1 MSSKFVYSFVLI
13 SFALCLASSAPA
25 SQAKQD
31 RSAADGR
38 AKPAV
43 KVETAAPTRPSD
55 PNLYSGT
62 EACVTCHED
71 IGKSYEKSPHAKTEL
86 SNNGAAFKGCEGC
99 HGPGKAH
106 AEEGGDT
113 TKIVSFKNL
122 SRSESTKI
130 CLDCH
135 QENEER
141 ANYLGSQHARNNV
154 GCLDCHSSHKART
167 AGRLLKSSQPQLCN
181 GCHQKAKADV
191 SKPLH
196 HKSNEGLT
204 GCTNCHSTHGGA
216 VRQPVPD
223 SQSVPGAAPRA
234 SGRRPRQSVEPLA
247 EVQVRTS
254 ETTAVRWMWLSP
266 QPVSY
271 P

>member
-1 MSSKFVYSFVLI
+1 MASRFVRTCVLTA
-13 SFALCLASSAPA
+13 FALCLASSAPA
-25 SQAKQD
+25 WQENRDRSTADGQAKSTAKVQK
-31 RSAADGR
+31 AA
-38 AKPAV
+38 AQ
-43 KVETAAPTRPSD
+43 RPSD
-55 PNLYSGT
+55 PNLYAGT

-71 IGKSYEKSPHAKTEL
+71 IGKSYEKGPHAKTEL
-86 SNNGAAFKGCEGC
+86 GNNAPGFKGCEAC

-113 TKIVSFKNL
+113 TKIVGFKNL
-122 SRSESTKI
+122 SRAESTKI

-154 GCLDCHSSHKART
+154 GCLDCHSSHRART
-167 AGRLLKSSQPQLCN
+167 TGRLLKSSQPQLCN
-181 GCHQKAKADV
+181 GCHQKARPDV

-196 HKSNEGLT
+196 HKANEGLT

-223 SQSVPGAAPRA
+223 AQPVPGTGPHV
-234 SGRRPRQSVEPLA
+234 STRRPQQRFHSLVEVPN
-247 EVQVRTS
+247 RTG
-254 ETTAVRWMWLSP
+254 ETNHVGWPRMTL
-266 QPVSY
+266 QPAFY